1 MKTIQNSLLALLLL
15 ILQNAVQ
22 AADLPENLSVP
33 GGVAVIKLN
42 TNNTP
47 TKAYFMKKR
56 VMLQQNAQSWYA
68 MVGLPLS
75 LKPGQYKL
83 AYHTKQGNHTQ
94 PFTVNDK
101 EYATQHLQI
110 KDKRKVNPTEEDLK
124 RIAKE
129 KQIINSALA
138 TWRATTQVGLNFE
151 LPVEGR
157 FSSPFG
163 LRRFF
168 NGQARNPHSGL
179 DIAAD
184 EGTPIK
190 APSSAVVVATGD
202 FFFNGN
208 TVFLDHGQGLVT
220 MFCHLS
226 RIDVKPGD
234 HIDRGQ
240 IIGAVGKTGRV
251 TGPHLHWSVSLND
264 TRVEPR
270 VFLPAQYH

>member
-1 MKTIQNSLLALLLL
+1 MLTPNKEAWY
-15 ILQNAVQ
+15 
-22 AADLPENLSVP
+22 
-33 GGVAVIKLN
+33 AVI
-42 TNNTP
+42 
-47 TKAYFMKKR
+47 
-56 VMLQQNAQSWYA
+56 
-68 MVGLPLS
+68 GLPLT
-75 LKPGQYKL
+75 LKPGQYKVS
-83 AYHTKQGNHTQ
+83 YQTKQGNKHKQ
-94 PFTVNDK
+94 AFSVHDK

-110 KDKRKVNPTEEDLK
+110 KDKRKVNPTAEDLA

-129 KQIINSALA
+129 KEIINRALA
-138 TWRATTQVGLNFE
+138 TWRATSEVGLNFD

-168 NGQARNPHSGL
+168 NGQPRNPHSGL

-184 EGTPIK
+184 EGAPVK
-190 APSSAVVVATGD
+190 APSPAVVVATGD

-226 RIDVKPGD
+226 RIDVKPGEQ
-234 HIDRGQ
+234 IARGQ

-251 TGPHLHWSVSLND
+251 TGPHLHWGVSLND

-270 VFLPAQYH
+270 AFLPVQYH